1 MKTQKFPIIGYIAV
15 WPSNRIVKVKVEPCK
30 NNPLY
35 PFVLISLEK
44 GVKLGTLQSNRFHI
58 ADPSLITL
66 YKSRKEGEKAELEKL
81 HDQYLQ
87 EKRELR
93 KQQERVKLANKQIAE
108 YKAFGQIQTVYA

>member
-1 MKTQKFPIIGYIAV
+1 
-15 WPSNRIVKVKVEPCK
+15 
-30 NNPLY
+30 
-35 PFVLISLEK
+35 
-44 GVKLGTLQSNRFHI
+44 
-58 ADPSLITL
+58 
-66 YKSRKEGEKAELEKL
+66 LEKL